1 MVYDILFDSFLDFL
15 SFLYVGVKKDPGRVV
30 CQSKIVARKALGHY
44 YMTQETAECIP
55 CKITEG
61 SHGLH
66 RSVANIFQKNGGG
79 RVRSNRS
86 NFDKVL
92 GELL

>member
-1 MVYDILFDSFLDFL
+1 MLVLI
-15 SFLYVGVKKDPGRVV
+15 KDPGRVV
-30 CQSKIVARKALGHY
+30 GQSKIELPSTWALLHKRSL
-44 YMTQETAECIP
+44 AKCIP
-55 CKITEG
+55 CKIITEG

-66 RSVANIFQKNGGG
+66 RSVANIFKKNGGG
-79 RVRSNRS
+79 EGEGERVGSNRS

>member
-1 MVYDILFDSFLDFL
+1 
-15 SFLYVGVKKDPGRVV
+15 
-30 CQSKIVARKALGHY
+30 
-44 YMTQETAECIP
+44 MTQETAECIP
-55 CKITEG
+55 CKIISEG

-66 RSVANIFQKNGGG
+66 RSVANIFKKNGGG
-79 RVRSNRS
+79 GGGGGGGGWGGGERVGSNRS